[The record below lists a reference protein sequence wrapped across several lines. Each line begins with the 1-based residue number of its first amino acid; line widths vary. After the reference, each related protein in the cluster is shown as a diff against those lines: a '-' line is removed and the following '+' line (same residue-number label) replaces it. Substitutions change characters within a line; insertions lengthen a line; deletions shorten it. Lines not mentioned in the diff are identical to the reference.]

1 MARVSVEYKDHI
13 AHVTLT
19 RADKMNAL
27 DDEMIKAIIAAAEEV
42 AASKARVAVLTGEG
56 KGFCA
61 GLDLMS
67 FAKMGQVDPEEWLMA
82 RSHGDANEVQAVAMA
97 WRQGPVPVI
106 AAVYG
111 VCFGGGLQLALGAD
125 LRIAAPDA
133 RFSVMEMKWGI
144 VPDMGGMALLPRLV
158 RSDVLRRLTY
168 TAEVFEAPQALDWG
182 LLSEVTDDPLARA
195 LALAAEIAGKN
206 PEAIRAA
213 KRLIGVAETADQATV
228 LLEESREQV
237 ALIGRPNQMEAIAAQ
252 MQKRPPQFKD

>member
-97 WRQGPVPVI
+97 WRQVPVPVI
-106 AAVYG
+106 AAVNG

-133 RFSVMEMKWGI
+133 RVSVMEMKGGI

>member
-97 WRQGPVPVI
+97 WRQVPVPVI
-106 AAVYG
+106 AAVNG